1 MSMDGND
8 AASGDYN
15 SPFATIQ
22 YAVDQLKT
30 GDTLYIRG
38 GSYHESVVV
47 NGIKGTKSDPSSRT
61 TIRNYQDEVVM
72 LDGTVVISGDW
83 ELVSDN
89 IYRTT
94 LDEDIWQLFVDDKMM
109 TSARWPDAEAW
120 TAGFWDKDTN
130 WIQQDGL
137 SSDGKFID
145 ASGGPDLAGSNKDF
159 SGAIAIMNV
168 GSWLSFARKV
178 VNHGSGNSS
187 FSYDPIGNQYHHK
200 KENGSAFFE
209 AAYACLSVNK
219 EWYYDP
225 SSKQLFLITDNGS
238 SPKGRSVRGKTIT
251 YGLEVGASS
260 CITVQGIDFFACTFN
275 VEASDSIVIR
285 DCNVKFPSYSKRML
299 GYTEKAQPTSVDG
312 NHNMVSNCTF
322 KYADGTGIKFSGDQ
336 GVLENNLF
344 YQVDY
349 SCVGSLHDAMVNIR
363 DASNMTFSHN
373 TLDTGGN
380 SVGIKAGS
388 SNIIEYNRVT
398 NQGMLQHDGSAI
410 QADHNFTNGTVMQR
424 NWVHDHIKF
433 AFRFDSPWNKPS
445 IFGTDGIMRYNVLW
459 NARPMVP
466 KGDMHH
472 IYNNTAFGNDTVDIS
487 IFSDINHGGINSKTA
502 TINNAVNLI
511 SGSRSASIQYPGTKK
526 NNWVGKS
533 FAPNKNVKA
542 QLVATEQWD
551 FRPTLG
557 SELIDAG
564 ASIPDYPHKIVGAA
578 PDIGAYEFG
587 DTNYWIPGHQ
597 SAQASMPIPKSESV
611 NQPQGREL
619 IFLPG
624 YKGISANIY
633 YGKSE
638 ALMAL
643 LAKTSVRANIIN
655 PQKYGVTPLE
665 NTKYYWRVDTV
676 LEDNSVIT
684 GNIWNYTTGSFT
696 PLESLVIFSDNFEIY
711 STATSPIRS
720 NWSTQVTLGE
730 GTIQID
736 NFSGNK
742 AVRLYNASTKKDRT
756 VLGAADIFDGQDV
769 ITLSFDSF
777 NDNATQIVGNLGVSV
792 GVGNVASHLNQVRKV
807 SLRPHIKADIW
818 HHFDWIVN
826 QSGAIVEYMV
836 YGRSHSIAIGSADLW
851 CDGILVVDNGNDKPV
866 KDYQHGD
873 ATLIDSFGWTVNKA
887 ESADWRIDNV
897 VIRDSPYVL
906 SALAGDTSHPV
917 ITLKGDS
924 IATIEAG
931 TLYVDAGVQAN
942 DAVDG
947 DLSEAIKVSG
957 EVDSNKPGSYE
968 LKYDVKDSSG
978 NEAVT
983 VTRTVIVVDTI
994 SPVITLVG
1002 EAIVT
1007 VEVGSDYEDPGV
1019 AANDS
1024 VDGDLTSQIK
1034 VTGEVD
1040 VNKLGDYE
1048 LKYSVSDAAGN
1059 ATEKVRRV
1067 LVGDTGRPTI
1077 TLKGESK
1084 VTLEGGSEY
1093 SDQGATATDVGDG
1106 DLSDAI
1112 KVTGEVNANK
1122 PGNYELKYDV
1132 KDSSGNEAV
1141 TITRTVVVVDTTSP
1155 VITLVGEAVVTV
1167 EVGSDYEDPGVAA
1180 KDSVDGDLTSKVKV
1194 TGKVDVQKVGEY
1206 QLKYNVADASGN
1218 KSVELTRRVI
1228 VETVIIETI
1237 RIEKYNSV
1245 PFWFKFK
1252 SKKEKS
1258 YAIESST
1265 DLREWKQINVIKG
1278 TGAIVRFEDE
1288 RDQVFLQIYFR
1299 VRIID

>member
-1 MSMDGND
+1 MDGND

-22 YAVDQLKT
+22 HAVDQLKT

-38 GSYHESVVV
+38 GSYHETVVV

-145 ASGGPDLAGSNKDF
+145 ESGGPDLAGSNKDF

-472 IYNNTAFGNDTVDIS
+472 IYNITAFGNDTVDIS

-551 FRPTLG
+551 FRPTFG

-587 DTNYWIPGHQ
+587 DKNYWIPGHQ
-597 SAQASMPIPKSESV
+597 PAQASMPIPKSESV
-611 NQPQGREL
+611 YQPQEREL

-633 YGKSE
+633 YGNSE

-643 LAKTSVRANIIN
+643 LAKTSVKANIID

-696 PLESLVIFSDNFEIY
+696 PLDSLVIFSDNFEIY
-711 STATSPIRS
+711 STAASPIRS

-836 YGRSHSIAIGSADLW
+836 DGRSHSIAIGSADLW
-851 CDGILVVDNGNDKPV
+851 CDGILVVDNGTDKPV

-897 VIRDSPYVL
+897 VVRDSPYVL

-931 TLYVDAGVQAN
+931 TLYVDAGAQAN

-957 EVDSNKPGSYE
+957 EVDSNKPGSYKLSYNVE
-968 LKYDVKDSSG
+968 DSAG
-978 NEAVT
+978 NKAVT
-983 VTRTVIVVDTI
+983 VTRTVIVVDTT

-1040 VNKLGDYE
+1040 VNKLGDY
-1048 LKYSVSDAAGN
+1048 
-1059 ATEKVRRV
+1059 
-1067 LVGDTGRPTI
+1067 
-1077 TLKGESK
+1077 
-1084 VTLEGGSEY
+1084 
-1093 SDQGATATDVGDG
+1093 
-1106 DLSDAI
+1106 
-1112 KVTGEVNANK
+1112 
-1122 PGNYELKYDV
+1122 
-1132 KDSSGNEAV
+1132 
-1141 TITRTVVVVDTTSP
+1141 
-1155 VITLVGEAVVTV
+1155 
-1167 EVGSDYEDPGVAA
+1167 
-1180 KDSVDGDLTSKVKV
+1180 
-1194 TGKVDVQKVGEY
+1194 
-1206 QLKYNVADASGN
+1206 
-1218 KSVELTRRVI
+1218 
-1228 VETVIIETI
+1228 
-1237 RIEKYNSV
+1237 
-1245 PFWFKFK
+1245 
-1252 SKKEKS
+1252 
-1258 YAIESST
+1258 
-1265 DLREWKQINVIKG
+1265 
-1278 TGAIVRFEDE
+1278 
-1288 RDQVFLQIYFR
+1288 
-1299 VRIID
+1299 